1 MPGLSLLSSSLS
13 ELKSGSG
20 KKSKSTI
27 KWQYHPRSDY
37 HAKVSCFAVLLDFF
51 LRSSLA
57 RAHAQQGKIA
67 IGVNREI
74 LNPATGQSRTIPFV
88 IQRVNPRENLGKTE
102 KKKTFAQL
110 AETYSVILDEETL
123 IEMDSLPEI
132 LVSDS
137 SNAPVLLALEVKA
150 CMTEHGKSKSR
161 LFDELN
167 SLHHVVHRSS
177 ASSMAAALVLLNS
190 SDTFIS
196 PIRNPQ
202 KPKGTKGWEVTEHPV
217 GAAQKLAEHLT
228 KIPLSSVNYPHGLD
242 SFGMLFLDCKN
253 DGSPVQVA
261 ATPKSVPHGFHYS
274 EFLVGLENSYAMR
287 FQKI

>member
-13 ELKSGSG
+13 VLKSGAG
-20 KKSKSTI
+20 KKPKGALQ
-27 KWQYHPRSDY
+27 WQYHPRSDY
-37 HAKVSCFAVLLDFF
+37 HAKVACFGVLLDFF

-67 IGVNREI
+67 LGVNREV
-74 LNPATGQSRTIPFV
+74 LNPSTGQTRTVPFV

-102 KKKTFAQL
+102 VKKTFAAL
-110 AETYSVILDEETL
+110 AEDYSIVLDEETL
-123 IEMDSLPEI
+123 MELDSLPEI

-137 SNAPVLLALEVKA
+137 PNAPVLLALEVKA

-177 ASSMAAALVLLNS
+177 SSSMAVALVLLNAA
-190 SDTFIS
+190 DTFIS
-196 PIRNPQ
+196 PLRNPQ
-202 KPKGTKGWEVTEHPV
+202 KPKTGKSWVVTEHPL
-217 GAAQKLAEHLT
+217 GAAQKLAEHLM

-242 SFGMLFLDCKN
+242 GFGMLFVNCQN
-253 DGSPVQVA
+253 DGSPVSVL
-261 ATPKSVPHGFHYS
+261 ATPKSVPPGFHYS
-274 EFLVGLENSYAMR
+274 EFLVGIENSYAMR